1 MAFVIRKKLLS
12 LFFALIYCGLAMAQ
26 AITLSDSA
34 VVSLMTCTPGDEVY
48 SKYGHSAIRV
58 KDPARDIDVT
68 FNYGIFNFH
77 TEHFYSKFVRG
88 ETWYQL
94 GIQSTPYF
102 IMDSKETGR
111 DTYEQV
117 LNLSQSEKQSLFDAL
132 EVNSR
137 PENMYYLYNF
147 VFDNCAT
154 RPFLLLQKSMG
165 EKFNTPKFDLRRD
178 TYRDMVTYYSEK
190 NSWAGFGINLVF
202 GKDAD
207 VVMTPQQ
214 RLFLPEQLMNYVSEA
229 TKKNG
234 EPLCLKENVRPF
246 DVKEHPWFGSPYMA
260 ILLAVILIA
269 ALTVFDMVRSR
280 KSNEVKISWWFDGIL
295 IFVGFVLGT
304 IMFYLSYFSIHPL
317 VGHNWNL
324 LLVNPLPVILFV
336 AVLIPAGRRWLKKYF
351 WIIGLYLVL
360 AFIVR
365 SLCGQTMHW
374 LMIVPAFYGLRVMC
388 LTWLKKSHIEKKSRK
403 NNSK

>member
-1 MAFVIRKKLLS
+1 MRIKLFVLLLLASLCGKLVS
-12 LFFALIYCGLAMAQ
+12 QAL
-26 AITLSDSA
+26 TLSDSA
-34 VVSLMTCTPGDEVY
+34 VICLMTCTPGDEVY

-58 KDPARDIDVT
+58 CDPVLGMDLT

-77 TEHFYSKFVRG
+77 TEHFYAKFVRG
-88 ETWYQL
+88 ETRYQL
-94 GIQSTPYF
+94 GIQHTGYF
-102 IMDSKETGR
+102 IEDSRETGR

-117 LNLSQSEKQSLFDAL
+117 LNLSKSERQSLFDAL
-132 EVNSR
+132 EENSR
-137 PENMYYLYNF
+137 PENKYYLYNF

-165 EKFNTPKFDLRRD
+165 KKLNTPKFDLRRD

-207 VVMTPQQ
+207 VVMTPRQ

-229 TKKNG
+229 TKSNG

-246 DVKEHPWFGSPYMA
+246 DVKEHPWLGSPYMA

-269 ALTVFDMVRSR
+269 ALTAFDMVRSR
-280 KSNEVKISWWFDGIL
+280 KNNEVKISWWFDEIL
-295 IFVGFVLGT
+295 FFVGFVLGT
-304 IMFYLSYFSIHPL
+304 IMFCLSYFSIHPL

-324 LLVNPLPVILFV
+324 LLVNPLLVILFV
-336 AVLIPAGRRWLKKYF
+336 AILIPAGRRWLNKWF
-351 WIIGLYLVL
+351 WIIGLYFVV
-360 AFIVR
+360 AFVVR
-365 SLCGQTMHW
+365 CLCGQHMHW
-374 LMIVPAFYGLRVMC
+374 LMLVPAVCGLRMIC
-388 LTWLKKSHIEKKSRK
+388 LTWLKNNAIEKKHRQ
-403 NNSK
+403 NNKSK

>member
-1 MAFVIRKKLLS
+1 MKKRLFS
-12 LFFALIYCGLAMAQ
+12 LFFALLYVGSSMAQ

-34 VVSLMTCTPGDEVY
+34 VISLMTCTPGNETY

-58 KDPARDIDVT
+58 NDPAKDFDVT

-77 TEHFYSKFVRG
+77 TNNFYAKFVRG

-94 GIQSTPYF
+94 GVQTTPYF

-117 LNLSQSEKQSLFDAL
+117 LNLSQSEKQALFDAL
-132 EVNSR
+132 EENSR

-165 EKFNTPKFDLRRD
+165 EKFNTPQFDMRRD
-178 TYRDMVTYYSEK
+178 TYRDMLTYYSEK
-190 NSWAGFGINLVF
+190 NSWAGFGIDLIF

-229 TKKNG
+229 TKNNG
-234 EPLCLKENVRPF
+234 EPLCLKEKVRPF
-246 DVKEHPWFGSPYMA
+246 DVKEHSWVGSPYMA
-260 ILLAVILIA
+260 ILLVVLLMAAV
-269 ALTVFDMVRSR
+269 TVFDMFRSR
-280 KSNEVKISWWFDGIL
+280 KSNEVKISWWFDEIL
-295 IFVGFVLGT
+295 LFVGFVLGS

-324 LLVNPLPVILFV
+324 LLVNPLMIILFV
-336 AVLIPAGRRWLKKYF
+336 AILIPAVRRWLKRYF
-351 WIIGLYLVL
+351 WIIGLYLVI
-360 AFIVR
+360 AFMVR
-365 SLCGQTMHW
+365 SMCGQAMHW
-374 LMIVPAFYGLRVMC
+374 LMLVPAFHGLRMLC
-388 LTWLKKSHIEKKSRK
+388 ITWLEKSPIEKKTRTK
-403 NNSK
+403 NK

>member
-1 MAFVIRKKLLS
+1 MKKSLLS
-12 LFFALIYCGLAMAQ
+12 LLFLLLLSVVAPAQ
-26 AITLSDSA
+26 AIRLSDSA
-34 VVSLMTCTPGDEVY
+34 VISLMTCTPGDEVY
-48 SKYGHSAIRV
+48 SKYGHSAV
-58 KDPARDIDVT
+58 CVLDPANDIDVT

-77 TEHFYSKFVRG
+77 TEHFYAKFVRG

-94 GIQSTPYF
+94 GIQTTPYF

-117 LNLSQSEKQSLFDAL
+117 LNLSQSEKQALFDAL
-132 EVNSR
+132 EENSR

-154 RPFLLLQKSMG
+154 RPFFLLQKSMG
-165 EKFNTPKFDLRRD
+165 EKFNTPQFDMRRD

-190 NSWAGFGINLVF
+190 NSWAGFGINLAF

-214 RLFLPEQLMNYVSEA
+214 RLFLPEQLMDYVSEA

-234 EPLCLKENVRPF
+234 EPLCLRANVKPF
-246 DVKEHPWFGSPYMA
+246 EVKEHPWMASPYMA
-260 ILLAVILIA
+260 VLLVVLLIA
-269 ALTVFDMVRSR
+269 AMTLVDMVRSR
-280 KSNEVKISWWFDGIL
+280 KSNEIKISWWFDEIL
-295 IFVGFVLGT
+295 FFVGFVLG
-304 IMFYLSYFSIHPL
+304 IILFYLSYFSIHPL

-324 LLVNPLPVILFV
+324 LLVNPLLIILFV
-336 AVLIPAGRRWLKKYF
+336 VILIPAGRRWLKK
-351 WIIGLYLVL
+351 WLWVIGLYFVI

-365 SLCGQTMHW
+365 CLCGQTMHW
-374 LMIVPAFYGLRVMC
+374 LMLVPAFHGLRMMC
-388 LTWLKKSHIEKKSRK
+388 LTWLKKSPIEKKTRTKSR
-403 NNSK
+403 SK